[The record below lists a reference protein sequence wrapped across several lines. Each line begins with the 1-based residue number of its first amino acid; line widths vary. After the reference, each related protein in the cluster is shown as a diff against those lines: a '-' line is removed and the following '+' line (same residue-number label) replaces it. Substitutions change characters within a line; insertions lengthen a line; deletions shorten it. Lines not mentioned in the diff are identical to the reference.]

1 MNSATDKPKIVVICG
16 PTAIG
21 KTTVAIDI
29 AQKIN
34 GEIISADSMQI
45 YRYMDIG
52 TAKPT
57 AEERIKVPHHMI
69 DIVDPDEHF
78 DAAQFSALARNR
90 VREIQNR
97 GAVPYVIG
105 GTGLYIKSLIHG
117 LFQSRPVDPAIRE
130 RLKAEAKK
138 FGPKYL
144 HQRLRKYD
152 RDTAAKLHPNDAYRI
167 IRALET
173 VEATGK
179 SISDYHRE
187 HKFGET
193 PFHVLKIGL
202 TIERD
207 LLYDRINQRVD
218 AMIQDGLLDEVKSL
232 LRKGFSPDLKSMQ
245 SIGYRHML
253 DHLQTRLPWDECIR
267 TMKRDTRR
275 YAKRQLTWFNA
286 DSEIVWKE
294 KRQIREITLLIKDFL
309 RNSI

>member
-52 TAKPT
+52 TAKP
-57 AEERIKVPHHMI
+57 ASEEQARVTHHMI

-78 DAAQFSALARNR
+78 DAAQFSARARNR
-90 VREIQNR
+90 VLEIQNR
-97 GAVPYVIG
+97 GAVPYVVG

-117 LFQSRPVDPAIRE
+117 MFQSRPVDPAIRE
-130 RLKAEAKK
+130 RLKAEAEK

-144 HQRLRKYD
+144 HQRLTKYD

-294 KRQIREITLLIKDFL
+294 QRQIREITLLIKDFL

>member
-57 AEERIKVPHHMI
+57 VEERVKVFHHMI
-69 DIVDPDEHF
+69 DMIDPDEHF
-78 DAAQFSALARNR
+78 DAARFSDLARKR
-90 VREIQNR
+90 VLEIQNR
-97 GAVPYVIG
+97 GAVPYVVG

-117 LFQSRPVDPAIRE
+117 MFQTRPVDPAIRE
-130 RLKAEAKK
+130 RLKAEAER
-138 FGPKYL
+138 FGSKYL
-144 HQRLRKYD
+144 HQRLREYD

-202 TIERD
+202 AMERH
-207 LLYDRINQRVD
+207 LLYDRINHRVD
-218 AMIQDGLLDEVKSL
+218 AMIQKGLLGEVKSL

-245 SIGYRHML
+245 SIGYRHMV

-275 YAKRQLTWFNA
+275 YAKRQITWFNA

-294 KRQIREITLLIKDFL
+294 QHQIREIASLIEDFL
-309 RNSI
+309 GNSI